1 MEPVFSFFQPINDGH
16 PKTLSWSP
24 TDEGEGVPILI
35 GMPALWVI
43 MATQHQMITN
53 PIAYHQ
59 TRKISGLTQYLIQ
72 SKQLSAFYLRSPKVS
87 FQLYR
92 VKLIITVNEL
102 QKSIFLSLSDYFIP
116 LALEDN
122 PFLCLTQKCCFTNFL
137 CNKFRY
143 RVSVA
148 FLKDFQAPGFGWDS
162 MERVSHE
169 EFRENLRQRL
179 LFQWGNYISEN
190 GCETNKSGLWDLRSL
205 LMIFYDWE
213 KACVDGS
220 HFMAPTEF
228 AHRITKNEVFPGR
241 SPPSIPRLKWQLVYN
256 KLHDGPLIG
265 CPGLFFS
272 TTLFQKGLGNKS
284 PFPIGG
290 KSNAGYHRVT
300 IPLKFLENNQMWY
313 QRNPSPRWKGNRR
326 KNSFQY
332 QVLLIL
338 ADEKDAQHF
347 QNLPKYYEP
356 FNFRLPNPFLYLRNE
371 KWWANNQNSI
381 RIDELEI
388 RYTVSLVLLKDFEWI
403 DGCEWK
409 GDVRKLNDCTAMN
422 IDDNIGARDE
432 LAMMVLRQW
441 GGI

>member
-122 PFLCLTQKCCFTNFL
+122 PFLCLSQKCCFTNFL
-137 CNKFRY
+137 CKNFRY

-169 EFRENLRQRL
+169 KFREDLRQRL

-190 GCETNKSGLWDLRSL
+190 GCPTNKSGLRWDLRSL

-213 KACVDGS
+213 KTCVDGS
-220 HFMAPTEF
+220 HFMAPTEV
-228 AHRITKNEVFPGR
+228 AHRITKNEVHG
-241 SPPSIPRLKWQLVYN
+241 KE
-256 KLHDGPLIG
+256 LI
-265 CPGLFFS
+265 
-272 TTLFQKGLGNKS
+272 
-284 PFPIGG
+284 
-290 KSNAGYHRVT
+290 V
-300 IPLKFLENNQMWY
+300 
-313 QRNPSPRWKGNRR
+313 
-326 KNSFQY
+326 
-332 QVLLIL
+332 
-338 ADEKDAQHF
+338 
-347 QNLPKYYEP
+347 
-356 FNFRLPNPFLYLRNE
+356 
-371 KWWANNQNSI
+371 
-381 RIDELEI
+381 
-388 RYTVSLVLLKDFEWI
+388 
-403 DGCEWK
+403 
-409 GDVRKLNDCTAMN
+409 
-422 IDDNIGARDE
+422 
-432 LAMMVLRQW
+432 
-441 GGI
+441 